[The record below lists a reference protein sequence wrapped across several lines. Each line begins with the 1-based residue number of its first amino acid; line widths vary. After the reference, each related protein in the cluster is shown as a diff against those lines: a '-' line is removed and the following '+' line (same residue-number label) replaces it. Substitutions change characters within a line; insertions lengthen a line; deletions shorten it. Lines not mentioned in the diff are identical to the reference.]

1 MTLKSCLVLF
11 SIKPMNDNAYKLT
24 KKNSKTDI
32 GGPDSGEGR
41 ILAHRGKA
49 PRHREM
55 VPAHRGRASR
65 HREIVPAYRGR
76 ASRWRE
82 DLPNSSETL
91 RGIAKWF
98 PHTAEGLSF

>member
-65 HREIVPAYRGR
+65 
-76 ASRWRE
+76 WRE